1 MRNLNRK
8 NGSSSS
14 VVVRP
19 RLLPTALAI
28 LMKMYSNIQVD
39 TTTRLVNP
47 SLDLNNYIILSRM
60 HPLTYNTDSGPYLT
74 TDHFTILL
82 ETTTG
87 HLDIRQ
93 ERNLDL
99 I

>member
-28 LMKMYSNIQVD
+28 LMKMYSNIQVENN
-39 TTTRLVNP
+39 TRLVW
-47 SLDLNNYIILSRM
+47 
-60 HPLTYNTDSGPYLT
+60 
-74 TDHFTILL
+74 
-82 ETTTG
+82 
-87 HLDIRQ
+87 
-93 ERNLDL
+93 
-99 I
+99 

>member
-28 LMKMYSNIQVD
+28 LMNMYSNVQD
-39 TTTRLVNP
+39 DKTTTKPILLP
-47 SLDLNNYIILSRM
+47 SLNVMINI
-60 HPLTYNTDSGPYLT
+60 
-74 TDHFTILL
+74 FLL
-82 ETTTG
+82 C
-87 HLDIRQ
+87 
-93 ERNLDL
+93 
-99 I
+99 

>member
-28 LMKMYSNIQVD
+28 LMKKYRDIQVD
-39 TTTRLVNP
+39 NTIRLVNL
-47 SLDLNNYIILSRM
+47 SFDLKLIVKIM
-60 HPLTYNTDSGPYLT
+60 
-74 TDHFTILL
+74 LL
-82 ETTTG
+82 
-87 HLDIRQ
+87 L
-93 ERNLDL
+93 LL
-99 I
+99 

>member
-28 LMKMYSNIQVD
+28 LMKMYSNVQVD
-39 TTTRLVNP
+39 NTIRLVCL
-47 SLDLNNYIILSRM
+47 SLDLNVISNY
-60 HPLTYNTDSGPYLT
+60 
-74 TDHFTILL
+74 
-82 ETTTG
+82 
-87 HLDIRQ
+87 
-93 ERNLDL
+93 
-99 I
+99 

>member
-28 LMKMYSNIQVD
+28 LMKMYSTVQD
-39 TTTRLVNP
+39 HKATMKP
-47 SLDLNNYIILSRM
+47 SVLPPLN
-60 HPLTYNTDSGPYLT
+60 
-74 TDHFTILL
+74 
-82 ETTTG
+82 E
-87 HLDIRQ
+87 
-93 ERNLDL
+93 
-99 I
+99 

>member
-28 LMKMYSNIQVD
+28 LMKMYSNVQVD
-39 TTTRLVNP
+39 NTTRLVSL
-47 SLDLNNYIILSRM
+47 SLDLNISISITRVL
-60 HPLTYNTDSGPYLT
+60 
-74 TDHFTILL
+74 
-82 ETTTG
+82 
-87 HLDIRQ
+87 
-93 ERNLDL
+93 
-99 I
+99 

>member
-28 LMKMYSNIQVD
+28 LMKMYSNVQVEN
-39 TTTRLVNP
+39 TTRLVNL
-47 SLDLNNYIILSRM
+47 SLDLKF
-60 HPLTYNTDSGPYLT
+60 TVNTVL
-74 TDHFTILL
+74 
-82 ETTTG
+82 
-87 HLDIRQ
+87 
-93 ERNLDL
+93 
-99 I
+99 

>member
-28 LMKMYSNIQVD
+28 LMKMYSNVQD
-39 TTTRLVNP
+39 HKTNTKPNADP
-47 SLDLNNYIILSRM
+47 PLNGII
-60 HPLTYNTDSGPYLT
+60 NID
-74 TDHFTILL
+74 
-82 ETTTG
+82 
-87 HLDIRQ
+87 
-93 ERNLDL
+93 
-99 I
+99 

>member
-28 LMKMYSNIQVD
+28 LMKMYSNVQVN
-39 TTTRLVNP
+39 TTTRLVNL
-47 SLDLNNYIILSRM
+47 SLDLNVIINGVLQQYI
-60 HPLTYNTDSGPYLT
+60 
-74 TDHFTILL
+74 
-82 ETTTG
+82 
-87 HLDIRQ
+87 
-93 ERNLDL
+93 
-99 I
+99 

>member
-28 LMKMYSNIQVD
+28 LMKMYSNVQD
-39 TTTRLVNP
+39 HMTNTKP
-47 SLDLNNYIILSRM
+47 SVLPPLNGII
-60 HPLTYNTDSGPYLT
+60 NID
-74 TDHFTILL
+74 
-82 ETTTG
+82 
-87 HLDIRQ
+87 
-93 ERNLDL
+93 
-99 I
+99 

>member
-28 LMKMYSNIQVD
+28 LMKMYSNVQD
-39 TTTRLVNP
+39 HKTTTKP
-47 SLDLNNYIILSRM
+47 SVLPPLNEIV
-60 HPLTYNTDSGPYLT
+60 
-74 TDHFTILL
+74 
-82 ETTTG
+82 
-87 HLDIRQ
+87 DIV
-93 ERNLDL
+93 
-99 I
+99 